1 MVICKPYLFGG
12 SPTHFY
18 VMNKAI
24 SQRSILHIYAHPD
37 DESFGNPAT
46 ITLYA
51 NQGVRMGL
59 LTFTRGEAG
68 LTNGVCKPD
77 ELGDVREAELKDACH
92 VLGIKDMT
100 LWNYPDG
107 GLKFIEEPEILPR
120 IEEFIRNFTPDVVVT
135 YGEDG
140 VTGHPDHIALGGWVT
155 KAFHRLVRTNPNA
168 ASKRLYHRISPV
180 KRRNIYNRSDLI
192 YRDDYTTI
200 VDGRRYTH
208 ARLNAHA
215 CHRSQKQAT
224 DYTQSKVFEA
234 GLVDYYVRKFPVW
247 RGGPLEA
254 DLFGDS
260 HHVDEANLP

>member
-1 MVICKPYLFGG
+1 MTK
-12 SPTHFY
+12 ST
-18 VMNKAI
+18 
-24 SQRSILHIYAHPD
+24 SRRSILHVYAHPD

-46 ITLYA
+46 IKFYA

-59 LTFTRGEAG
+59 LTLTRGEAG

-77 ELGDVREAELKDACH
+77 ELGDVREKELKAACR
-92 VLGIKDMT
+92 VLGVEDMT

-107 GLKFIEEPEILPR
+107 GLKSIEDSEILPH
-120 IEEFIRNFTPDVVVT
+120 IEEFIRSSSPDVVVT

-140 VTGHPDHIALGGWVT
+140 VTGHPDHIAVGGWAT
-155 KAFHRLVRTNPNA
+155 KAFLQLVRENPGA
-168 ASKRLYHRISPV
+168 APKRLYHRTSPA
-180 KRRNIYNRSDLI
+180 KRREIYNRSDLV

-200 VDGRRYTH
+200 VDGRGIPNT
-208 ARLNAHA
+208 RLKAHA

-224 DYTQSKVFEA
+224 DYTKPEVFEA
-234 GLVDYYVRKFPVW
+234 GLVDYYVRQYPVW

-260 HHVDEANLP
+260 HHPNETELP